1 MRIGK
6 HNFIKQLRRQ
16 NEQALLYVI
25 DEYGGLI
32 MSVIRRHLFALPEQ
46 QEECFD
52 DVLLKIWQH
61 SSDFDESRNSFQNWS
76 AAIAKY
82 QAIDYLRR
90 SRREPQ
96 TVSLDGTAAARE
108 DGMLADLTER
118 EISVEVEKMLACL
131 KPCDRELFIRLY
143 VKEQDMEQVSRE
155 TGLKKEVIYNRV
167 SRGRQKIRKQ
177 YKAGKGRFI

>member
-6 HNFIKQLRRQ
+6 HNYIKQLKLH
-16 NEQALLYVI
+16 NEKALMYVI

-52 DVLLKIWQH
+52 DVLLRIWQH
-61 SSDFDESRNSFQNWS
+61 IYDFDESKNSFKNWS

-82 QAIDYLRR
+82 RAIDYLRQYQ
-90 SRREPQ
+90 REPQ
-96 TVSLDGTAAARE
+96 TVDIDGTVIAQE
-108 DGMLADLTER
+108 DCMLTSVIEK
-118 EISVEVEKMLACL
+118 EISKEVEKMLACL
-131 KPCDRELFIRLY
+131 KPSDRELFIRLY
-143 VKEQDMEQVSRE
+143 VKEQDMEQISRE

-167 SRGRQKIRKQ
+167 SRGKRKIRKQ
-177 YKAGKGRFI
+177 CNIGRGA